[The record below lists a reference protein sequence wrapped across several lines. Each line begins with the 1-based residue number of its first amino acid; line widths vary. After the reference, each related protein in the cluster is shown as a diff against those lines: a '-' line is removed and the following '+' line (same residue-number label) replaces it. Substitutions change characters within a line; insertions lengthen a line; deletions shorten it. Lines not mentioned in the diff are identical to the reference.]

1 MLAALGI
8 DTSNYTTSAAVCR
21 EDGTGA
27 NAGKLLTVKE
37 GELGLRQSDA
47 LFQHV
52 KALPDRFHE
61 LRQQGLLENIAVVG
75 ASTQPRA
82 VEGSYMP
89 CFLAG
94 ASQGQVL
101 ADTLGVPFYGFSHQ
115 QGHVAAA

>member
-1 MLAALGI
+1 MIAALGI

-61 LRQQGLLENIAVVG
+61 LREQGLLENIAAVG

-94 ASQGQVL
+94 TSQGQVL

-115 QGHVAAA
+115 